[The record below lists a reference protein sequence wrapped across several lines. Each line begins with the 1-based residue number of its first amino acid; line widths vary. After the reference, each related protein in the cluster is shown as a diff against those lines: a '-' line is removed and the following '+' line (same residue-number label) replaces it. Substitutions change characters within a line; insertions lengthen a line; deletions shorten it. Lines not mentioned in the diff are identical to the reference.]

1 MSTRARTTDTSTHVS
16 TESSPQRDIFERL
29 PDELIKHI
37 ASYQTR
43 AERKKTRIARR
54 IPPAKWFSQM
64 DERFDD
70 LNKAISRID
79 DAYRPLERQDPY
91 AFRSNKQY
99 NLRYNSLKD
108 DVKRLYHLIGSGTE
122 RSATMKNAT
131 AVERGNMVVDDVLD
145 YYDFT
150 TLKEY
155 IEEIYKYDDWLGN
168 TNAVLEE
175 SDDEE
180 EGQGHNF
187 TTDEIRKAEYIWYM
201 FQLALKTYKSVSI
214 TAKDLQRIIELYTS
228 WVTVFKEGY
237 KRTSRQVVDDTTIR
251 KAVRQNL
258 TRIGVGLPA
267 EGGRSRPRIARVQ
280 QARN

>member
-1 MSTRARTTDTSTHVS
+1 MS

-70 LNKAISRID
+70 LYKAISRID
-79 DAYRPLERQDPY
+79 DAYRQLEREDPY
-91 AFRSNKQY
+91 TFRSKRQY
-99 NLRYNSLKD
+99 NNIDLKD
-108 DVKRLYHLIGSGTE
+108 DAKRLYHLIGSGTE
-122 RSATMKNAT
+122 RSAAMKNAT
-131 AVERGNMVVDDVLD
+131 AVERGKMVVDDVLD
-145 YYDFT
+145 YYNFT

-155 IEEIYKYDDWLGN
+155 IEYIYKYDDWLGN

-180 EGQGHNF
+180 EGQGQNF
-187 TTDEIRKAEYIWYM
+187 TTDEKRKAEYIWYM
-201 FQLALKTYKSVSI
+201 FQLALKTYKSVSV
-214 TAKDLQRIIELYTS
+214 TAEDLQRIIELYTS

-280 QARN
+280 QARNKRSKAP